1 MSAKTFKS
9 RMAELSAEITRLR
22 FHARPTQE
30 AVQKVLVDVIF
41 AMDEA
46 GAVRDYQYLSNLMP
60 YIRQLGV
67 LCFKRINENDSNAG
81 VFIEFFQVDSE
92 TYLDFVRD
100 IYPSLT
106 QPQAD
111 ILLGKMIDNLIVHE
125 TYYQA
130 ARPRLAEELLAA
142 TLVNTKSARH
152 AIQLCDAVC
161 QVNNN
166 ELSGINAV
174 VRALHGNQSGMDNAV
189 LQSTLQWI
197 RGQDF
202 ELATAIKDGGIT
214 DYVMQRSVESAA
226 DLGLPLVSANLAI
239 RTDSFDFKCLAES
252 YVLHGIVSD
261 AKQVSYILNK
271 SSKDVLS
278 VAGMVAF
285 SLVFNNI
292 LPEDMSEYSALELLT
307 VAASEIQEL
316 QLNINP
322 ETASE
327 VLPPLV
333 EQIPATADISG
344 LDASILSPYLRKIRK
359 FNGMRLE
366 GALGL

>member
-9 RMAELSAEITRLR
+9 RMAELTAEVTRMR
-22 FHARPTQE
+22 FNPRPAHE
-30 AVQKVLVDVIF
+30 SVQRVLVDMIF

-46 GAVRDYQYLSNLMP
+46 ANLRDYQYLATLQQ
-60 YIRQLGV
+60 YIRQLGTCCLKQITV
-67 LCFKRINENDSNAG
+67 NDSNAC
-81 VFIEFFQVDSE
+81 VFMEFFQVDSE
-92 TYLDFVRD
+92 TYFEFVRD
-100 IYPSLT
+100 TYPALT

-125 TYYQA
+125 TYYSA
-130 ARPRLAEELLAA
+130 ARPRIAEDILAA

-174 VRALHGNQSGMDNAV
+174 VRALHANQHGMDNAV

-197 RGQDF
+197 RSQDF
-202 ELATAIKDGGIT
+202 ELATALKDGGIT
-214 DYVMQRSVESAA
+214 DYVLRRSVDSAA
-226 DLGLPLVSANLAI
+226 DLGLPLVAANLAI
-239 RTDSFDFKCLAES
+239 RTDAFDLQCMAES
-252 YVLHGIVSD
+252 YEMHGVVAD
-261 AKQVSYILNK
+261 AKQVAYIVNK
-271 SSKDVLS
+271 STKDMMS

-285 SLVFNNI
+285 SLVFENI
-292 LPEDMSEYSALELLT
+292 LPEDMSDYSAMELLAI
-307 VAASEIQEL
+307 AALEIQEMNL
-316 QLNINP
+316 EVNA
-322 ETASE
+322 ETATA
-327 VLPPLV
+327 VLAPLV
-333 EQIPATADISG
+333 EQIPATADISD
-344 LDASILSPYLRKIRK
+344 LDAGILSPYLRKIRK